1 MIALEVAEQ
10 GITCNAIC
18 PGYVQ
23 TPLVAGQIEDTA
35 KARGISREAVVRDV
49 LLAAQP
55 TKQFVQPEQVGAL
68 VVYLASDAAA
78 SITGSALTMDGGWT
92 AQ

>member
-1 MIALEVAEQ
+1 MSEE
-10 GITCNAIC
+10 T
-18 PGYVQ
+18 
-23 TPLVAGQIEDTA
+23 
-35 KARGISREAVVRDV
+35 VVRDV

-55 TKQFVQPEQVGAL
+55 TRQFVQLDEVGAL

-78 SITGSALTMDGGWT
+78 AVTGTAIPIDGGWT